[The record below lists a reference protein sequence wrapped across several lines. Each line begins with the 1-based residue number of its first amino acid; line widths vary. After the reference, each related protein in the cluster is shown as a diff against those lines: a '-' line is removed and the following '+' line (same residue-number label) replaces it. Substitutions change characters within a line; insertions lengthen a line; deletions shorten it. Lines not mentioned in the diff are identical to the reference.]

1 MNVYFI
7 KSFVPVFQIVD
18 SYLIHVVV
26 VGGKPK
32 FKYNYAKIIGAT
44 KLINNILS

>member
-18 SYLIHVVV
+18 SYLIHVV